1 MPFFP
6 IPGLLIIVIWIAGIF
21 FGSEAVQGEITKFI
35 GSMMGR
41 DVGKSLEEMV
51 IVGMIDKKNVVM
63 KIVGILTLIFG
74 ATSLFFQFQKTLN
87 KLWDVVA
94 APKKAWEKY
103 LLDRANSLGL
113 IIVIAFLLLA
123 TLLISSFIGLASE
136 WFIRHFGIE
145 TLVLVNILNIVIGF
159 LVALFLFAAMFK
171 ILPDVQLQWK
181 SVWVG
186 AAVTAVLFTLGKSIL
201 TFYFDKFTFGT
212 AGIVILLLLWI
223 NYTCQLIFF
232 CAEFTKVYTKVNGYK
247 LKPSK
252 HAKWNPQ
259 TIPQEDNREVVAG
272 AEPSSDKK

>member
-1 MPFFP
+1 MAYSAIFS

-21 FGSEAVQGEITKFI
+21 FGSEAVQGEITKFV

-41 DVGKSLEEMV
+41 DVGKSVEEMV
-51 IVGMIDKKNVVM
+51 IGGMIDKKNVVM

-136 WFIRHFGIE
+136 LFIRHFGIE
-145 TLVLVNILNIVIGF
+145 TLVLFNILNIVIGF
-159 LVALFLFAAMFK
+159 LVALFLFAVMFK
-171 ILPDVQLQWK
+171 ILPDV
-181 SVWVG
+181 
-186 AAVTAVLFTLGKSIL
+186 
-201 TFYFDKFTFGT
+201 
-212 AGIVILLLLWI
+212 
-223 NYTCQLIFF
+223 
-232 CAEFTKVYTKVNGYK
+232 
-247 LKPSK
+247 
-252 HAKWNPQ
+252 
-259 TIPQEDNREVVAG
+259 
-272 AEPSSDKK
+272 